1 MQFSTLTSVLQVVVW
16 PDAYKSSP
24 QNRTTYRNA
33 EHGLGFSYYFS
44 VRYWEFGVHNRSIVP
59 I

>member
-24 QNRTTYRNA
+24 QTELRT
-33 EHGLGFSYYFS
+33 E
-44 VRYWEFGVHNRSIVP
+44 I
-59 I
+59 